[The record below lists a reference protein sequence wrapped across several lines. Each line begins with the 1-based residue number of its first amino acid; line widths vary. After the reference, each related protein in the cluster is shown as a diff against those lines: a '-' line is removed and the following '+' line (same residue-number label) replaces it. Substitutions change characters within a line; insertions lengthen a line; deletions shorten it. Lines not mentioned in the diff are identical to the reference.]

1 MVPFAKP
8 SFLSCVTGFAAVLS
22 TDLSPVE
29 TGCLPC
35 DKPTGEDVV
44 HSIGAAEPP
53 KKTYLDLPSRFCVS
67 SRWLWS
73 RYAFHTDSK
82 QYLVA

>member
-1 MVPFAKP
+1 MVPSAKP
-8 SFLSCVTGFAAVLS
+8 SFLSCVTGFPAVLS
-22 TDLSPVE
+22 TDLSPVQ

-35 DKPTGEDVV
+35 DKLTGEDVV

-53 KKTYLDLPSRFCVS
+53 KKRFQIYRVDFVCQVAGS
-67 SRWLWS
+67 GRG
-73 RYAFHTDSK
+73 YAFHTDSE